1 MESCWLLK
9 IKPFGPCGAEGER
22 FLWIEQES
30 RESREGMYEDVF
42 ENEFISLF
50 LLRAI
55 RFSDSLVQLFLN
67 DNSWQERAKRTA
79 NLIQDILLIL
89 GNEVVA

>member
-1 MESCWLLK
+1 
-9 IKPFGPCGAEGER
+9 
-22 FLWIEQES
+22 
-30 RESREGMYEDVF
+30 MYEDVF

-50 LLRAI
+50 LLRAL

-79 NLIQDILLIL
+79 NLIQDILVIL

>member
-1 MESCWLLK
+1 MH
-9 IKPFGPCGAEGER
+9 
-22 FLWIEQES
+22 
-30 RESREGMYEDVF
+30 EGMVEV
-42 ENEFISLF
+42 
-50 LLRAI
+50 A
-55 RFSDSLVQLFLN
+55 DSLVQLFLN

>member
-1 MESCWLLK
+1 MN
-9 IKPFGPCGAEGER
+9 
-22 FLWIEQES
+22 
-30 RESREGMYEDVF
+30 EGMF
-42 ENEFISLF
+42 ENEFISLI
-50 LLRAI
+50 LLCTL

-79 NLIQDILLIL
+79 NLIQDILAIL